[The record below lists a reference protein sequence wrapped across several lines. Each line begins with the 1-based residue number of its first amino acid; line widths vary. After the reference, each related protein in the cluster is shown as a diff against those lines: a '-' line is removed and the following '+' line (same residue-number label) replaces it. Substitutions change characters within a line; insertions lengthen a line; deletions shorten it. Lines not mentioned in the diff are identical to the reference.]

1 MRHQLSFA
9 DSEYQHKRRQTRKE
23 KFLEWMDALVPWK
36 LMVSVI
42 EPYYPKPGNGRRPYP
57 LMTMLR
63 THCIQ
68 QWYSMSNP
76 AMGDVL

>member
-1 MRHQLSFA
+1 MVHQL
-9 DSEYQHKRRQTRKE
+9 E
-23 KFLEWMDALVPWK
+23 KFLERMETLVPWK

-63 THCIQ
+63 TQCMQ
-68 QWYSMSNP
+68 QWYSMGNP
-76 AMGDVL
+76 EMEDAL